1 MRHWAFLS
9 SAIVAVVSSTAV
21 LTAQQARTVWDGV
34 YTQAQADRG
43 EKLYVERCAQCH
55 GEALTGMEAA
65 PALTGTSFY
74 GNWEGETLQALF
86 DRMRTSMPPD
96 KPGSLSRAQA
106 AEIVAYILRVG
117 RYPAG
122 EMPLDGAEGLS
133 LITIRMYKPQQ

>member
-9 SAIVAVVSSTAV
+9 SVIVAVVSSTAV
-21 LTAQQARTVWDGV
+21 LRAQQARTVWDGV

-43 EKLYVERCAQCH
+43 EKLYAERCAQCH
-55 GEALTGMEAA
+55 GDALTGMEAA